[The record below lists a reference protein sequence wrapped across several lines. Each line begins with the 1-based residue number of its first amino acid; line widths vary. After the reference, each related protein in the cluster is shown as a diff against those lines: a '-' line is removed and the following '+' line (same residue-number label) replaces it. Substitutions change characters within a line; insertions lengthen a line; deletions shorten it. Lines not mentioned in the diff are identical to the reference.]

1 MARLQARSGA
11 RSFATRFWTA
21 SSQTTLYVFSLSTVL
36 RQTDVTA
43 SCMDEEIVVER
54 AMKSCAQCHG
64 KLGLGVRARNLWN
77 GHWWVHVRFCRHIV
91 RLFTSWNGT
100 TPKHFPGA
108 PFWFAAVPATD
119 RPRQASVGIPPSPRC
134 D

>member
-43 SCMDEEIVVER
+43 FCMDEEIVVER

-77 GHWWVHVRFCRHIV
+77 GHWWVHVRFCSAHCEALYELERYDAKA
-91 RLFTSWNGT
+91 LSWRTVLARRSSGN
-100 TPKHFPGA
+100 
-108 PFWFAAVPATD
+108 
-119 RPRQASVGIPPSPRC
+119 
-134 D
+134 